1 MNVFSDEQILK
12 KMAPRDEN
20 IVDKIFAGSLD
31 GLPPL
36 SSKVRIYEK
45 NQKKLRV
52 LVSFTMLPIKVYL
65 SILFSNMDK
74 PQ

>member
-1 MNVFSDEQILK
+1 MNVISDERILRE

-36 SSKVRIYEK
+36 SSKVRIYK

-52 LVSFTMLPIKVYL
+52 LVKFTMVPFKYL
-65 SILFSNMDK
+65 SIYLS
-74 PQ
+74 

>member
-1 MNVFSDEQILK
+1 MNVISDEQILRE

-36 SSKVRIYEK
+36 SSKVRIYK
-45 NQKKLRV
+45 NRKKL
-52 LVSFTMLPIKVYL
+52 
-65 SILFSNMDK
+65 
-74 PQ
+74 

>member
-1 MNVFSDEQILK
+1 MNVISDERILRE

-36 SSKVRIYEK
+36 SSKVRIF
-45 NQKKLRV
+45 L
-52 LVSFTMLPIKVYL
+52 L
-65 SILFSNMDK
+65 SALK
-74 PQ
+74 